1 MKNFDDIN
9 LFNMIVFRN
18 LYIIL
23 KMIDLYM
30 FCIGIVLVM
39 IIWCIGIYIFVV
51 LFGVGKV
58 FMFVDF
64 ECIVYG
70 KEGILWYS

>member
-1 MKNFDDIN
+1 
-9 LFNMIVFRN
+9 
-18 LYIIL
+18 
-23 KMIDLYM
+23 MIDLYM